1 MQRRLINALE
11 HLKIEYD
18 QTVRDPHGNILQFL
32 YGEDGIDPAKSDHGE
47 AVNISRLI
55 ESQSVVDEGRKATE
69 HEIRTTLERY
79 ISSLNPRLRTTLED
93 SLLENKLSKEGVEI
107 VLKKTVDLIE
117 RAMAEPGEAVGVV
130 TAQSIGEPGT
140 QMTLRTFHFA
150 GVKERNV
157 TLGLPRLIELVDAR
171 KKPVTPTMDIYL
183 DNDYKVSREKAL
195 EVAREIIFTRVS
207 DLIEKSDTDYSGIL
221 TFFLSED
228 KLLERG
234 CEIKD
239 VFEVLKGS
247 KKKYDVTLNEKR
259 GSIKITVPDE
269 PDAQTLLTLR
279 NKLINTR
286 VKGVP
291 DIERVTI
298 VKQDEEWVIQTSG
311 SNLAKVVAIR
321 GIDTSRIT
329 TNNVYEIW
337 QTLGIEAARTA
348 LVKEITNTLEEQGL
362 EVDTRHIMLVA
373 DLMTSKGYLQQIGR
387 HGIAGTKTSVLARAA
402 FEITVPTIAR
412 ASLEGQIETLRG
424 VTENVIVGATVPV
437 GTGMVELYMM
447 VKDQNGK
454 DDR

>member
-18 QTVRDPHGNILQFL
+18 LTVRDPHGNIVQYI
-32 YGEDGIDPAKSDHGE
+32 YGDDGIDPAKSDHGD
-47 AVNISRLI
+47 AVNINRI
-55 ESQSVVDEGRKATE
+55 VESESVVDDGPKTSEEEMKE
-69 HEIRTTLERY
+69 L
-79 ISSLNPRLRTTLED
+79 
-93 SLLENKLSKEGVEI
+93 LSKFKEKMNPKLGRDIENALI
-107 VLKKTVDLIE
+107 SYPLSKSGIKKVVHKIMDLFE
-117 RAMAEPGEAVGVV
+117 KAMIEPGEAAGVV

-183 DNDYKVSREKAL
+183 DEEHKLSREKAL
-195 EVAREIIFTRVS
+195 EVAKRIIFTRIS
-207 DLIEKSDTDYSGIL
+207 DLVSKVDTDYSGNL
-221 TFFLSED
+221 TFYFSD
-228 KLLERG
+228 KKIADRG
-234 CEIKD
+234 TSIQEIH
-239 VFEVLKGS
+239 EVLKSS
-247 KKKYDVTLNEKR
+247 KKRYEVTVNEDQLL
-259 GSIKITVPDE
+259 IKISLSQE

-279 NKLINTR
+279 NKLLNGR

-298 VKQDEEWVIQTSG
+298 VKQNDEWVIQTAG
-311 SNLAKVVAIR
+311 SNLAKVVLVD
-321 GIDTSRIT
+321 GIDVTRIT
-329 TNNVYEIW
+329 TNNVFEIW

-362 EVDTRHIMLVA
+362 EVDIRHIMLVA

-412 ASLEGQIETLRG
+412 AALEGQVEPLKG

-437 GTGMVELYMM
+437 GTGMIDLYMS
-447 VKDQNGK
+447 VKE
-454 DDR
+454 